1 MDRLTHEADF
11 GLEEWEQTLYS
22 VNSDQGGAYN
32 ILDIANHEGEEE
44 FDEILKTIS
53 LGLKH
58 YEDTGLTPSEI
69 KELKERDTA
78 KEPTKVS
85 DSGVRYTDD
94 YICPNCGKHF
104 IGTGIAEFCYHCG
117 QRLKWEE
124 L

>member
-1 MDRLTHEADF
+1 MERLTSRDEKGNLNVDGKEVYA
-11 GLEEWEQTLYS
+11 GYLYNAVALLEE
-22 VNSDQGGAYN
+22 
-32 ILDIANHEGEEE
+32 
-44 FDEILKTIS
+44 
-53 LGLKH
+53 
-58 YEDTGLTPSEI
+58 YEDTGLTPEQVQ
-69 KELKERDTA
+69 ELKEWDTA
-78 KEPTKVS
+78 KVPTKVS